1 MTPIVLY
8 RATVTGLLVAYGIGS
23 LLVLLWMAARLRQT
37 PENLPLWALTG
48 LFGCWALAFP
58 LGLAADH
65 NTVILGIPPSVSRLV
80 QYGVLLLG
88 VNLLISFFLFS
99 ALPTKQ
105 AWRRTWLF
113 AIPLAVA
120 LTILT
125 VTTFLM
131 PDGVRTK
138 DYTVTS
144 IAAFWVTSDIYM
156 AFGFAA
162 TGIWALRFARTAQ
175 RRLALGLRIASVG
188 LCGIVIADCLFVPA
202 IINRWSGGDAAP
214 SLDGSAETTLGF
226 YGAVFFLLP
235 GIVLCLIGVTF
246 PAALTQLAALRVW
259 WHHLRSYRRLGPLWT
274 HLNSRFPEDALH
286 RVPGAGGVHRR
297 YYRRVIECRDGL
309 VRISPYLNG
318 SGDLAT
324 SLVAALKADHDQSS
338 QQAVPVAIPE
348 RDGLDADVEQLITLS
363 EALRAAR

>member
-1 MTPIVLY
+1 MTP
-8 RATVTGLLVAYGIGS
+8 LLVAYGIGS

-37 PENLPLWALTG
+37 PDNLPLWAMTG
-48 LFGCWALAFP
+48 LVGCWALAFP

-65 NTVILGIPPSVSRLV
+65 NTVILGIPPAVSRLV

-88 VNLLISFFLFS
+88 VNCLISFFLFS
-99 ALPTKQ
+99 ALPAKQ

-113 AIPLAVA
+113 LVPLAVA
-120 LTILT
+120 VTILT
-125 VTTFLM
+125 VTTTLI

-138 DYTVTS
+138 EYTVTS
-144 IAAFWVTSDIYM
+144 VAAFWITADVYM

-162 TGIWALRFARTAQ
+162 TGIWALRFARTAH

-188 LCGIVIADCLFVPA
+188 LAGIVIADCFFVPA
-202 IINRWSGGDAAP
+202 IVIRWNGGDAAP

-226 YGAVFFLLP
+226 YGAVLFLLP

-246 PAALTQLAALRVW
+246 PAAMTQLAAFRVW
-259 WHHLRSYRRLGPLWT
+259 RHHLRSYQRLGPLWT
-274 HLNSRFPEDALH
+274 HLNARFPEDALH
-286 RVPGAGGVHRR
+286 RVPGVGGVHRR

-309 VRISPYLNG
+309 VRISPYLD
-318 SGDLAT
+318 GDEELA
-324 SLVAALKADHDQSS
+324 VALKTALRTDHEQAS

-348 RDGLDADVEQLITLS
+348 RDGLDADVEQLISLS
-363 EALRAAR
+363 EALRVAR